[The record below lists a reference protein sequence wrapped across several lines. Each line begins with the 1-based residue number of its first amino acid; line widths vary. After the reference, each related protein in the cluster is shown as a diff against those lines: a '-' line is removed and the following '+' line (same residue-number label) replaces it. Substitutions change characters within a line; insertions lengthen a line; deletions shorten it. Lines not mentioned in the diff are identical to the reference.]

1 MTPINKFYR
10 NQLIAKIVK
19 KIEKAFNEETS
30 EICDRYGG
38 SMDYGEYCRIEGF
51 MEMAITAVE
60 SFKEERGL

>member
-10 NQLIAKIVK
+10 NQLIARIVK
-19 KIEKAFNEETS
+19 NIEKAYDKEVDDL
-30 EICDRYGG
+30 CDQYGG

-60 SFKEERGL
+60 TFKEEV

>member
-1 MTPINKFYR
+1 METNK
-10 NQLIAKIVK
+10 LIAKINK
-19 KIEKAFNEETS
+19 KIEKAFNKEMD

-38 SMDYGEYCRIEGF
+38 SMDHGEYCRIEGF